1 MRPSAFSGYLKLL
14 TLGFN
19 INRPYA
25 LHSAPKAGCEQ
36 CPLTH
41 APSCMS
47 RAVPGLDD
55 PSLQAHLLHART
67 LKATAA
73 IHRLIPSQP
82 LSELL
87 PKCDTSDCCRAVAVR
102 PQQIYGVRPLLL
114 FLSWFSSFY
123 MHAQSCVEI
132 HTVSIFCSIIC
143 LDPIHGSLSYQTVLP
158 VFSYL
163 PNLNILKYITES

>member
-123 MHAQSCVEI
+123 MHAQRQLCRNP
-132 HTVSIFCSIIC
+132 HCQHF
-143 LDPIHGSLSYQTVLP
+143 LLHNLSRSYSWEPVLP
-158 VFSYL
+158 NSLTCLFL
-163 PNLNILKYITES
+163 PT